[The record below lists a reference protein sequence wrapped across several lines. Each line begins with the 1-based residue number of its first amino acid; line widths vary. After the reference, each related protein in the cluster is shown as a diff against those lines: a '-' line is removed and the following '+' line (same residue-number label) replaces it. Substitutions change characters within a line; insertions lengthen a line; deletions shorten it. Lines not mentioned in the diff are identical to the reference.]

1 MAEKLITINEAAK
14 RIGVSKSKLYELAG
28 AGLLP
33 HYRIPGKKRD
43 MLRVYLPEVAEFLR
57 GYRVGPP
64 VG

>member
-1 MAEKLITINEAAK
+1 
-14 RIGVSKSKLYELAG
+14 VSKSKLYELAG